1 MIPNA
6 YCWVNNRFINITNVV
21 VKTLK
26 CQTIFDWSIA
36 IGMTTSSCLTWFE
49 NKEKIIV
56 EAFID
61 K

>member
-1 MIPNA
+1 MISSA
-6 YCWVNNRFINITNVV
+6 YCWVNNRFININVV

-26 CQTIFDWSIA
+26 YQTIIDWSSA